1 MAYLTIEELKARSVM
16 DEIKNIT
23 SPVQQVETITVTGG
37 ATADADVNV
46 IVTAEGLVGSPVTV
60 AVPVINGDTITDVS
74 SKIIIA
80 LQSDAEIIALFDV
93 SGADADVV
101 LTKINAEANDT
112 TLNIEINGSAN
123 VTGVP
128 DVATSVDTIAG
139 VVDEDNDA
147 KLQALLNYCTLLIE
161 SYVGFSFALESGK
174 TISIDGDGDNQ
185 LALPQRIIAI
195 TSITNLTSNYSY
207 DINSIRIV
215 GNNQKRLISSL
226 DTFQQGYY
234 NIEIVGDFGYTTVPE
249 DVLDALTLL
258 CNGYFYIIDDSDTL
272 KKMTG
277 PFAQE
282 QIGDYSYKLA
292 SKIGSITSDNVD
304 TTGNP
309 NVDQILSKYREILSI
324 GVV

>member
-185 LALPQRIIAI
+185 LALH
-195 TSITNLTSNYSY
+195 
-207 DINSIRIV
+207 
-215 GNNQKRLISSL
+215 K
-226 DTFQQGYY
+226 
-234 NIEIVGDFGYTTVPE
+234 E
-249 DVLDALTLL
+249 
-258 CNGYFYIIDDSDTL
+258 
-272 KKMTG
+272 
-277 PFAQE
+277 
-282 QIGDYSYKLA
+282 
-292 SKIGSITSDNVD
+292 
-304 TTGNP
+304 
-309 NVDQILSKYREILSI
+309 
-324 GVV
+324 